1 MKTLNSFQIDLLL
14 LVFVTVKLSLVQ
26 IIHLET
32 IMEETTFLR
41 HSQLMSEFHLFYP
54 GVPFFLETPEDQV
67 SQSH

>member
-1 MKTLNSFQIDLLL
+1 MKTLNSFPIDLLL
-14 LVFVTVKLSLVQ
+14 PNFATRKLSLVR

-41 HSQLMSEFHLFYP
+41 HPQLVSEFNLFYL
-54 GVPFFLETPEDQV
+54 GVPFLEASEDQV

>member
-14 LVFVTVKLSLVQ
+14 SIFATRKLSLVRM
-26 IIHLET
+26 IHLEI

-41 HSQLMSEFHLFYP
+41 RSQLMSDFQLFYP
-54 GVPFFLETPEDQV
+54 GMLFLEASEDQV